1 MDNKVLARV
10 AGREITSQYISEVIS
25 RYPAQQQ
32 AMIDNEQGR
41 RNILEQAIAFELMY
55 ELGKEKGMDTSA
67 EYVEQ
72 VNKIAKELLAQIVM
86 KKTLDEVT
94 VLDEEV
100 LKYYN
105 ENQEAFK
112 EPANVTAKHILI
124 DSEELAKEIK
134 EKIALNE
141 LTFEEA
147 AAKYSSCPSK
157 EQGGNLG
164 SFSKGMMVPEFEEVA
179 FVLPIGEVSEPVK
192 TQFGYHLIQLND
204 KSESKELSFEEAK
217 QDIVNKLKYDK
228 QSKAYAEKQNEL
240 KEKYPVEYKF

>member
-94 VLDEEV
+94 ILDEEV

-134 EKIALNE
+134 EKIVLNE

-192 TQFGYHLIQLND
+192 TQFGYHLIKVDTKNEAKAASFDEVKNKIVQQLIQKNQEKKYMD
-204 KSESKELSFEEAK
+204 VMKELE
-217 QDIVNKLKYDK
+217 NKYEVKR
-228 QSKAYAEKQNEL
+228 A
-240 KEKYPVEYKF
+240 

>member
-134 EKIALNE
+134 EKIVLNE

-192 TQFGYHLIQLND
+192 TQFGYHLIKVDTKNEAKAASFDEVKNKIVQQLIQKNQEKKYMD
-204 KSESKELSFEEAK
+204 VMKELE
-217 QDIVNKLKYDK
+217 NKYEVKR
-228 QSKAYAEKQNEL
+228 A
-240 KEKYPVEYKF
+240 

>member
-192 TQFGYHLIQLND
+192 TQFGYHLIKVDTKNEAKAASFDEVKNKIVQQLIQKNQEKKYMD
-204 KSESKELSFEEAK
+204 VMKELE
-217 QDIVNKLKYDK
+217 NKYEVKR
-228 QSKAYAEKQNEL
+228 A
-240 KEKYPVEYKF
+240 

>member
-164 SFSKGMMVPEFEEVA
+164 SFSKGMMV
-179 FVLPIGEVSEPVK
+179 G
-192 TQFGYHLIQLND
+192 D
-204 KSESKELSFEEAK
+204 
-217 QDIVNKLKYDK
+217 
-228 QSKAYAEKQNEL
+228 
-240 KEKYPVEYKF
+240 

>member
-94 VLDEEV
+94 ILDEEV

-192 TQFGYHLIQLND
+192 TQFGYHLIKVVDKKEDSIKVFEEVKDEALKQLLGQRQEQKYLD
-204 KSESKELSFEEAK
+204 LIKELK
-217 QDIVNKLKYDK
+217 NKYT
-228 QSKAYAEKQNEL
+228 
-240 KEKYPVEYKF
+240 VEIL